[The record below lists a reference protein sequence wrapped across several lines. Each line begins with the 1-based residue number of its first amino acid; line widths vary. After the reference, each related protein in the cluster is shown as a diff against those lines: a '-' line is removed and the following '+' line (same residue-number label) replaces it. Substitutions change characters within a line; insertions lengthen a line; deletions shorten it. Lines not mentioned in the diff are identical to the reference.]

1 MSSLTRKPGTT
12 KVVILACLAT
22 VLGAGYVQNA
32 LSSSHDGSSSAG
44 GAEVVIAVD
53 QKPTFLA
60 YVKRHQMR
68 SRLVDR
74 VAVGDILPDSGVTY
88 YDIPLHYGAPFYRCA
103 VIGEQVVIADPR
115 SGRVIQVVD

>member
-1 MSSLTRKPGTT
+1 MSAFTRKLGMT
-12 KVVILACLAT
+12 KAVMLACLAT
-22 VLGAGYVQNA
+22 MLGAGYTQNA
-32 LSSSHDGSSSAG
+32 LSTFHDGWSSSG

-103 VIGEQVVIADPR
+103 VIGEEVVIADPR
-115 SGRVIQVVD
+115 SGRVVQVLD